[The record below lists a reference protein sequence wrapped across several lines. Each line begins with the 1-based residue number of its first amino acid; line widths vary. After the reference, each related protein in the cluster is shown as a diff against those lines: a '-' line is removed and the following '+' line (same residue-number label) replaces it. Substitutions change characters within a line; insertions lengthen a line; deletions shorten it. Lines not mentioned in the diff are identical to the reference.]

1 MREAKKYITEEYL
14 GRLYNSPFFVVVE
27 YTGLKVAHFGELR
40 KRLRANKAEI
50 HVVKNRVFKV
60 AAKESGVD
68 LDGTMKGQLAVVTGA
83 QDLAATAKVLKTFES
98 EFEKPKLQFG
108 YMGEQRL
115 DIDELRQIA
124 ELPPLDVLRGKI
136 LGVLNA
142 PAQKLVTL
150 INTPVTQLAQVIK
163 AKAEKDA

>member
-14 GRLYNSPFFVVVE
+14 GRLSNSPFFVVVD

-40 KRLRANKAEI
+40 NRLRGNEAEI

-68 LDGTMKGQLAVVTGA
+68 LTGTMKGQLAVVTGA
-83 QDLAATAKVLKTFES
+83 NDLAATAKVLKTFES
-98 EFEKPKLQFG
+98 EFEKPKMQFG

-115 DIDELRQIA
+115 ETDELKQIA
-124 ELPPLDVLRGKI
+124 DLPPLDVLRAKI
-136 LGVLNA
+136 MGVLNA
-142 PAQKLVTL
+142 PAQKLATL
-150 INTPVTQLAQVIK
+150 INTPGTQLAQVIK
-163 AKAEKDA
+163 AKAEKGE

>member
-14 GRLYNSPFFVVVE
+14 GRLSNSPFFVVVE

-40 KRLRANKAEI
+40 NRLRANKAEI

-98 EFEKPKLQFG
+98 EFDKPKMQFG

-115 DIDELRQIA
+115 DLDELRQIA
-124 ELPPLDVLRGKI
+124 ELPPLEVLRAKI

-150 INTPVTQLAQVIK
+150 INTPGTQLAQVIQ
-163 AKAEKDA
+163 AKSEKDA